1 MPKDVWGPVPEQGDD
16 SMRRILI
23 YRLGSLG
30 DTIVSLPCLHKIRD
44 SFPDAERILL
54 TNKPVSKA
62 APRMLDILRG
72 SDLVHDAIEYEQQ
85 TRSPKVLAG
94 LWLQIRRLRPEAM
107 IYLATPRGTRVLA
120 RDLTFFRVCGISRVI
135 GAPSTPDLMYN
146 RVGPDGEEE
155 YECARLAR
163 CVSSLGPLDLD
174 DPAQWRLGLTSRES
188 EEAAQAL
195 APLGDR
201 PFVAINMGTKSKV
214 NDWGHD
220 NWTALLTTL
229 TRRFDDM
236 HWVMVGAPS
245 DTGRAE
251 EIVSIRPSRMHNV
264 CGKLSIRGTAAAL
277 SRARLFAGH
286 DSGPLHLAAACAVP
300 CVGVF
305 STINKPHKWYPYGQ
319 GHRVLYASGP
329 ISTIPVDR
337 VYEAVA
343 AGLRGEPAAAHAPLG
358 DGVSRP

>member
-1 MPKDVWGPVPEQGDD
+1 
-16 SMRRILI
+16 MRRILI

-72 SDLVHDAIEYEQQ
+72 SDLVHDAIEYEQE
-85 TRSPKVLAG
+85 TRSPKVLAA
-94 LWLQIRRLRPEAM
+94 LWFKIRRLRPEAVV
-107 IYLATPRGTRVLA
+107 YLATPRGTRILA
-120 RDLTFFRVCGISRVI
+120 RDLAFFRACGIGRVI
-135 GAPSTPDLMYN
+135 AAPSTPDLMYN

-163 CVSSLGPLDLD
+163 CLAPLGPLDLD
-174 DPAQWRLGLTSRES
+174 DPAGWRLGLTPGDI
-188 EEAAQAL
+188 EEAAQVL
-195 APLGDR
+195 APLEGR

-220 NWTALLTTL
+220 NWTALLATL

-236 HWVMVGAPS
+236 RWVVVGAPS
-245 DTGRAE
+245 DSGRAE
-251 EIVSIRPSRMHNV
+251 EVVAIRPSHMLNV

-286 DSGPLHLAAACAVP
+286 DSGPLHLAASCAVP

-329 ISTIPVDR
+329 ISTIAVDR

-343 AGLRGEPAAAHAPLG
+343 AGLRGEPAAAREPLS
-358 DGVSRP
+358 DGLSRA